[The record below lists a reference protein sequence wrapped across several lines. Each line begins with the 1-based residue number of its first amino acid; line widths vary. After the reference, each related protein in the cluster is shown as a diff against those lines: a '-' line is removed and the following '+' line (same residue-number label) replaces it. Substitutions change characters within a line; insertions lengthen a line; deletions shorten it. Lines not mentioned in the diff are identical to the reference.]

1 MLIFAVVLLAVLVC
15 LAIPVAAILG
25 VLGLSLNAAFSSM
38 PLWRAMGEVSWNAST
53 EYMLVAI
60 PLYILLGE
68 IFLRTGIAEDM
79 YAALSKWVSWLPGGL
94 MHANIASCTLFA
106 ATSGSSVATAA
117 TIGTLALPQQK
128 KYGYNERMFLG
139 SIAAGGTLGILI
151 PPSINMIIYGVL
163 TNASIPQLYVAA
175 VVPGIILAVL
185 FSATIFLRSRFSSD
199 WTREVVVRASWEERL
214 TSLKYLLPPLFI
226 CLVIIGSIYSGL
238 ATPTESAGLGVV
250 AVMVLAMARRNLNW
264 PMLALVFESTMRT
277 TGMIMLII
285 IFAYVL
291 NFVLSGV
298 GLTGE
303 VNAFMTNLGLSPLA
317 TILAVVA
324 FYLVLGCFMET
335 LSMMIATIPIV
346 APVVFA
352 AGYDPIWFGVVM
364 MILVELAMITPP
376 IGVNLYVVQGIRL
389 SGDISDV
396 IIGVTPFIL
405 AMLVLIGLL
414 IAFPQIAM
422 FLVVR

>member
-1 MLIFAVVLLAVLVC
+1 MLIFAVVLLALLVC

-163 TNASIPQLYVAA
+163 TNA
-175 VVPGIILAVL
+175 
-185 FSATIFLRSRFSSD
+185 
-199 WTREVVVRASWEERL
+199 
-214 TSLKYLLPPLFI
+214 
-226 CLVIIGSIYSGL
+226 
-238 ATPTESAGLGVV
+238 
-250 AVMVLAMARRNLNW
+250 
-264 PMLALVFESTMRT
+264 
-277 TGMIMLII
+277 
-285 IFAYVL
+285 
-291 NFVLSGV
+291 
-298 GLTGE
+298 
-303 VNAFMTNLGLSPLA
+303 
-317 TILAVVA
+317 
-324 FYLVLGCFMET
+324 
-335 LSMMIATIPIV
+335 
-346 APVVFA
+346 
-352 AGYDPIWFGVVM
+352 
-364 MILVELAMITPP
+364 
-376 IGVNLYVVQGIRL
+376 
-389 SGDISDV
+389 
-396 IIGVTPFIL
+396 
-405 AMLVLIGLL
+405 
-414 IAFPQIAM
+414 
-422 FLVVR
+422 